1 MFNILAFSL
10 LWKWANMRYLII
22 SVCMLVACTSA
33 SAQCFDARG
42 IPVAEIPNYQLN
54 DIAQANLMPNG
65 APVIFF
71 NPNVIVNFSFP
82 TRLFFTF
89 HECAHH
95 VLGHALGRLVMNME
109 QEADCWA
116 IRTIVSRQMISDQQ
130 LQMIQSELYTFGPG
144 DWTHLPG
151 PQRAINLQ
159 ACLQ

>member
-1 MFNILAFSL
+1 
-10 LWKWANMRYLII
+10 
-22 SVCMLVACTSA
+22 MLVICTSA

-42 IPVAEIPNYQLN
+42 LPVAEIPSYQIN

-71 NPNVIVNFSFP
+71 NPNVIANFSFP

-95 VLGHALGRLVMNME
+95 VLRHTLGRLVMNRE

-116 IRTIVSRQMISDQQ
+116 IQTIVSRGMITDQQ
-130 LQMIQSELYTFGPG
+130 FQIIQADLYRFGSG

-159 ACLQ
+159 ACLG

>member
-1 MFNILAFSL
+1 
-10 LWKWANMRYLII
+10 MRYLII
-22 SVCMLVACTSA
+22 FVCMLVICTSA

-42 IPVAEIPNYQLN
+42 LPVAEIPSYQIN

-71 NPNVIVNFSFP
+71 NPNVIANFSFP

-95 VLGHALGRLVMNME
+95 VLRHTLGRLVMNRE

-116 IRTIVSRQMISDQQ
+116 IQTIVSRGMITDQQ
-130 LQMIQSELYTFGPG
+130 FQIIQADLYRFGSG

-159 ACLQ
+159 ACLG